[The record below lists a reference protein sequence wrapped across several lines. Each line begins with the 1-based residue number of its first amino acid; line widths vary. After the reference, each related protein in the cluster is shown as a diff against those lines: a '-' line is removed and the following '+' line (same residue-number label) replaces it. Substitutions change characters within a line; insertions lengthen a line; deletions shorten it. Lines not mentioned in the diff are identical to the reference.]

1 MGVTI
6 AGMLPEMVLLL
17 PLEWAV
23 FVTECI
29 PIFSCLNLEI
39 VTECA
44 LFNPL
49 LGHKS
54 AEP

>member
-1 MGVTI
+1 
-6 AGMLPEMVLLL
+6 MLPAMAFLL
-17 PLEWAV
+17 PLELAV

-44 LFNPL
+44 LFTL
-49 LGHKS
+49 LLQRKGV
-54 AEP
+54 EP